1 MNTDYEK
8 QLEAAINRALKRLPE
23 LKAPGTLVARVME
36 RLERRKT
43 APWYR
48 QDWQAWPLPIR
59 VGGLAALVLLFGA
72 LCFAGAE
79 APHTRGFSLVLAQVH
94 GWLLN
99 ATALGNA
106 VQALGETALITFRHL
121 GTPILIGCLTAVGLA
136 WAMCLG
142 LGTYCVRLAMT
153 RR

>member
-8 QLEAAINRALKRLPE
+8 QLEAEIDRALKRLPE
-23 LKAPGTLVARVME
+23 LKAPGTLAVHVME
-36 RLERRKT
+36 RIEYRKT
-43 APWYR
+43 ASWYR
-48 QDWQAWPLPIR
+48 QEWQAWPLPMR
-59 VGGLAALVLLFGA
+59 AGGLVALVLLFGA

-79 APHTRGFSLVLAQVH
+79 APHTRGFSLVLGLVQ

-99 ATALGNA
+99 VTALWNA
-106 VQALGETALITFRHL
+106 VHALGEAVLIAFRQL
-121 GTPILIGCLTAVGLA
+121 GMPIVIGCLTAVGLA

-142 LGTYCVRLAMT
+142 LGTYCVRLAVT

>member
-8 QLEAAINRALKRLPE
+8 QLEAEIDRELKRLPE
-23 LKAPGTLVARVME
+23 LRAPGTLAARVME
-36 RLERRKT
+36 RIEYRKT

-48 QDWQAWPLPIR
+48 QEWQAWPIPMR
-59 VGGLAALVLLFGA
+59 VGGLTVLVLLFGA

-79 APHTRGFSLVLAQVH
+79 ASHTRGLSLVLGQVS

-99 ATALGNA
+99 VAALWNA
-106 VQALGETALITFRHL
+106 IQALGETALIAFRHL
-121 GTPILIGCLTAVGLA
+121 GMPIVIGLLTAVGLA

-142 LGTYCVRLAMT
+142 LGTYCVRLAVT